1 VNPVVLLACIG
12 GPLLLLWLIS
22 GIHKQERELGS
33 LERRFE
39 RERRRRETLRWWDD
53 YKAGKPR
60 KFQ

>member
-1 VNPVVLLACIG
+1 
-12 GPLLLLWLIS
+12 LLLLWLIS